1 MASKKRSSF
10 HLAPAQKLS
19 LFIFL
24 VLLIALPLIVLVVR
38 LQQDYRSRA
47 YTPSTTPFITTDS
60 LPDATQGIRYQTNV
74 SGLDTSG
81 YGSALSLSFA
91 NLPAGLSKGAC
102 KIAPLAETA
111 TSQITCQII
120 GTPAISGTYTLII
133 TISNGRTG
141 LLATKAIL
149 LLVRAKP

>member
-1 MASKKRSSF
+1 MASKKKVF
-10 HLAPAQKLS
+10 S

-24 VLLIALPLIVLVVR
+24 VLLISFPLILLVVK

-47 YTPSTTPFITTDS
+47 YIPSTTPFVTTDS
-60 LPDATQGIRYQTNV
+60 LPNATQGVRYQENV

-81 YGSALSLSFA
+81 YGSALTLSLT

-102 KIAPLAETA
+102 KITPLAETA
-111 TSQITCQII
+111 ASQITCQII
-120 GTPAISGTYTLII
+120 GTPAVSGAYNLVI

-141 LLATKAIL
+141 LLSTKVIPF
-149 LLVRAKP
+149 LVQAKP